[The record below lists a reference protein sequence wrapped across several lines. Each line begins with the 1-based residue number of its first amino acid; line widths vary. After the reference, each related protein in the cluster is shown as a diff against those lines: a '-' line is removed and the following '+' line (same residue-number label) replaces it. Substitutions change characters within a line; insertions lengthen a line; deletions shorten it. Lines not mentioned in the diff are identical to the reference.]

1 MERLDNAS
9 AETRLGHFR
18 CLLNTR
24 GIGASEMNQTVQV
37 TDKKT
42 GDKTTGPAAFS
53 GLPPGPSSCLQGA
66 VNRTSPS
73 R

>member
-24 GIGASEMNQTVQV
+24 GIGASE
-37 TDKKT
+37 
-42 GDKTTGPAAFS
+42 
-53 GLPPGPSSCLQGA
+53 
-66 VNRTSPS
+66 
-73 R
+73 